1 MNPCRYGI
9 GCVTRT
15 GHHHVHTTT
24 TTDTESHHERSSE
37 SRRRATRVFG
47 DPPKTSHIPSPRTG
61 ALQLERRVPQVVQR
75 RVSCP
80 PSTSNHRQR
89 GTSVDTSRDRLSYT
103 LFELRHHRRTVR
115 PAAPRLPDPVDTRA
129 SRWRTGLELDPART
143 ERVRAPLEL
152 ATVLVG
158 LHPAKFPGGPR
169 GPDCRAHKTL
179 APDFLQGHDAQ
190 LEDLRELHVLHSLP
204 AANRH
209 HNAAS
214 LCRRIGSRRL
224 GLHPKT
230 LYHPDP
236 FSQVIVF
243 SHQSLK
249 SDPHGGRR
257 VSCDY
262 AQR

>member
-1 MNPCRYGI
+1 MFTPQRRP
-9 GCVTRT
+9 TQS
-15 GHHHVHTTT
+15 HTTSEAASHAAAQH
-24 TTDTESHHERSSE
+24 ESLAIHQ
-37 SRRRATRVFG
+37 RRAIFLLHELALYNWSVEYPRWSNDELVARHLLAIIANAEHPLTRREIASRTHF
-47 DPPKTSHIPSPRTG
+47 SNCAITG
-61 ALQLERRVPQVVQR
+61 ALGVLLHHDFLTQ
-75 RVSCP
+75 
-80 PSTSNHRQR
+80 STPEPAD
-89 GTSVDTSRDRLSYT
+89 GEPVLSLT
-103 LFELRHHRRTVR
+103 
-115 PAAPRLPDPVDTRA
+115 
-129 SRWRTGLELDPART
+129 PARPG
-143 ERVRAPLEL
+143 RVRTPLEL

-158 LHPAKFPGGPR
+158 LHPAKFPGSPH
-169 GPDCRAHKTL
+169 GPDCRAHKTM

-190 LEDLRELHVLHSLP
+190 LEDLRELHLLHSLP

-214 LCRRIGSRRL
+214 LCRRTGSRRL

>member
-1 MNPCRYGI
+1 MFTPQRRP
-9 GCVTRT
+9 TQS
-15 GHHHVHTTT
+15 HTTSEAASHAAAQH
-24 TTDTESHHERSSE
+24 ESLAIHQ
-37 SRRRATRVFG
+37 RRAIFLLHELALYNWSVEY
-47 DPPKTSHIPSPRTG
+47 PRWSNDELV
-61 ALQLERRVPQVVQR
+61 ARHLL
-75 RVSCP
+75 
-80 PSTSNHRQR
+80 SNHRQR

-158 LHPAKFPGGPR
+158 LHPAKFPGSPR
-169 GPDCRAHKTL
+169 GPDCRAHKTM

-214 LCRRIGSRRL
+214 LCRRTGSRRL